1 MATVQKPSEIELEPG
16 AWGQFERAIDV
27 VVKAP
32 PRHRTKAD
40 RPASFDPPPA
50 ERLSPSSEAPASRTA
65 SERPVDETEAAL
77 RRLLSD
83 QGGYIFLSAEGR

>member
-1 MATVQKPSEIELEPG
+1 MAKAPKANEIESQSD
-16 AWGQFERAIDV
+16 AWEQFERAVDT